1 MLGWEG
7 RAAHCRR
14 ARRPTESAAAKP
26 ETIPDKRTTFN
37 SRARRER
44 GIFMQTSVRFL
55 SSLFCFVFLIALF
68 LVSSTVA
75 QTQTAK
81 LMGTITAPRGTSIAN
96 AQISAEQIPPVGEP
110 FHVFSGADSRFAL
123 AL

>member
-1 MLGWEG
+1 MLGGEG
-7 RAAHCRR
+7 RAAYCRR

-68 LVSSTVA
+68 LVSPTVA

-81 LMGTITAPRGTSIAN
+81 LLGTITDPRGASIPDS
-96 AQISAEQIPPVGEP
+96 QISAQQIPP
-110 FHVFSGADSRFAL
+110 GATP
-123 AL
+123 